1 MRKNDWLY
9 IILSVFLLTLSA
21 CTDDSGR
28 DPATVGKEIQ
38 VHLKVS
44 VPTWIQDT
52 RATGATVDETIRD
65 FQLLCFDKDGYF
77 IGRRKVTFSKSLE
90 SDGDYVLSGTIPST
104 TCRIHFVANGNF
116 SSFNDTE
123 SMGVSENVLIPS
135 LNSSMKDSQMTYW
148 GYKRFS
154 TSDEMFN
161 FLNSGT
167 NTIYLLRDRAE
178 ITVDNET
185 SDIQSVDF
193 AVCNGLEKGTMAPF
207 DKNHLDAPFAYNDSV
222 GVKYVTEPEDQSK
235 FPTPQDVLPNTP
247 SQYVFEE
254 PNSSSD
260 PLAVI
265 LKVTYKDG
273 SVKYYKI
280 LLENAEFNMLPIIRN
295 HEYRIVIKKLALSLG
310 YDSFI
315 GALNGDAANDPF
327 LYVDD
332 IIPGISN
339 DNSTLTITNG
349 TTQVFHASGEQTID
363 FKYVSTLGNIDTS
376 SFQVGWLSDN
386 GVADPSVC
394 SVTSYDATT
403 GDGKVTIKLNDVSSI
418 AQFGT
423 LYLKDKTGL
432 VRRIHIV
439 SIDNFSFGD
448 DLAIDPPSN
457 VGTDAGSEVKLTFT
471 VPSYY
476 PDALMPLEI
485 KFASNDLN
493 PTDKNNL
500 GVSVESTAD
509 INQPWNFWYTF
520 YATEKK
526 TYNLIFKT
534 VRKNNP
540 GDTGELYIKAGDF
553 ETKEL
558 TFTY

>member
-52 RATGATVDETIRD
+52 RANGASVDETIRD

-90 SDGDYVLSGTIPST
+90 SDGDYVLSGSIPSP

-135 LNSSMKDSQMTYW
+135 LNSSMEDTQMTYW
-148 GYKRFS
+148 GYKSFP

-193 AVCNGLEKGTMAPF
+193 TVCNSLEYGTLAPF
-207 DKNHLDAPFAYNDSV
+207 DKNHLDAPFAYDDSV
-222 GVKYVTEPEDQSK
+222 GVKYVTAPEDQSK
-235 FPTPQDVLPNTP
+235 CPIPSAFPNTP
-247 SQYVFEE
+247 SKYVFEE

-260 PLAVI
+260 PLFVI
-265 LKVTYKDG
+265 LKVTYKG
-273 SVKYYKI
+273 ISIPVYYKI

-295 HEYRIVIKKLALSLG
+295 HEYRIVIKKLAMALG
-310 YDSFI
+310 YGSFSE
-315 GALNGDAANDPF
+315 ALNGDAANDPF

-349 TTQVFHASGEQTID
+349 TTQVLHASGEQTID

-418 AQFGT
+418 PQFGT

-439 SIDNFSFGD
+439 SIDNFTFGD
-448 DLAIDPPSN
+448 KLAINPSSN
-457 VGTDAGSEVKLTFT
+457 VGADAGREVTLTFT
-471 VPSYY
+471 VPSDY

-493 PTDKNNL
+493 PTDNNNL
-500 GVSVESTAD
+500 GVTVESTSD
-509 INQPWNFWYTF
+509 IGQDWNFWYTF

-534 VRKNNP
+534 VRQNQK
-540 GDTGELYIKAGDF
+540 DATGELYIKAGDF